1 MRNRSAIWVFTILL
15 TLACLYQLSFSWVT
29 MGIENDALANGKA
42 TSEQSINKFISDARG
57 HGIEQYQSYIDRI
70 DILSEK
76 EIISEYDSIINAGI
90 STIQIDGV
98 DSTLSLFNE
107 DGQPNMATKELVTN
121 NLKQQF
127 YAQQHQNNQDNVS
140 INDQDLSLF
149 TENGEQDPNT
159 RDVVILHFENQ
170 YKDTV
175 KYNGT
180 RIFIDGEVS
189 EIVKQK
195 VISENEQLYLQD
207 HSDDP
212 TYPLLGI
219 SYQKCK
225 NQQLGLGLDLQGG
238 MSVTLEVDIP
248 KLVDNLAGNP
258 TDSSFKSAIENA
270 KKELKNQDGGADF
283 LDLFNKEIT
292 ATQQNSG
299 SKSLYRFFWR
309 ENSTLFEKNNPDQVK
324 QKLKELSLEAVD
336 KTQRII
342 ESRINKFGVSQPNI
356 QRHPISGRL
365 QIELPGAKDKNRVR
379 KLLQSTASLEFW
391 DCYHN
396 KEWMTLFQ
404 GLDKK
409 MYGDNADL
417 SGKIFNQK
425 FALMHDGSDS
435 PYIGLVEKE
444 SEMQTV
450 DSILKSALAE
460 KTFNFQEVK
469 FLWMN
474 KKDDWDWKGKKIN
487 GYALLAIEIPV
498 DTKGKPRLDGEDIE
512 NAAQSFDDK
521 SNPSV
526 MLRFKPDAADD
537 WENWTGEKV
546 NKMIA
551 IVMDDLIYSAPYI
564 RAKISGGNTEIS
576 GGFETIEE
584 AQDLANILKAGSL
597 PAPAV
602 IVDEA
607 VVGPSLGEENI
618 QSGLWSF
625 VFAFILVLV
634 YMIFYYNR
642 AGIVANIAL
651 LANIFFIIGTLASLG
666 AALTLPG
673 IAGLVLTIGMSVDA
687 NVLIYERIK
696 EELRKGKG
704 IKLAIQDGYSH
715 AYSAIVDAN
724 ITSLLTAIVLAYF
737 GSGPIQGFATTL
749 IIGVFTSL
757 FSAIFITR
765 LIFSHMLDKK
775 RNVSFS
781 NNMTEKLF
789 TNNTI
794 QFLNKRKLFYGFSAL
809 IVIAGVS
816 SLFMRG
822 LDGGVEFTGG
832 RTYRVEFS
840 KAPNKEEVRKA
851 IAERS
856 KTFDADSVK
865 VVPEVKTV
873 DNAYTL
879 EITTKYLHDYTGDN
893 AIYKVDSVVKKA
905 FYDLGYFNN
914 GPADDVDNWESK
926 CNEDKCASFLI
937 KTQRSV
943 DSQISSE
950 LVFGSILAIVISL
963 LIIFM
968 YIAFRFK
975 KWQFGLGALVAMFH
989 DVLVV
994 LGLFS
999 LLYNI
1004 VPFSME
1010 IDQAFIAA
1018 ILTVVGYSINDTVV
1032 VFDRIREYT
1041 ILHKRGDQNEV
1052 VNKALN
1058 STLSRTLNTS
1068 LSTFLV
1074 LLTIFIFG
1082 GESIRGFSFALMIGV
1097 IVGTYSSVCIATPS
1111 VIDLTKSIMGGSSKE
1126 K

>member
-29 MGIENDALANGKA
+29 NGIENDALAYGKA
-42 TSEQSINKFISDARG
+42 NSDQIINKFISDAED
-57 HGIEQYQSYIDRI
+57 HGIY
-70 DILSEK
+70 K
-76 EIISEYDSIINAGI
+76 YDSIVNSI
-90 STIQIDGV
+90 SENEANVKYDLIVSQGNDVIDLDTIR
-98 DSTLSLFNE
+98 LSLFNE
-107 DGQPNMATKELVTN
+107 NGEPNVETKEAFIEHYK
-121 NLKQQF
+121 KQFNSSSIAGLDTVMNF
-127 YAQQHQNNQDNVS
+127 YE
-140 INDQDLSLF
+140 
-149 TENGEQDPNT
+149 T
-159 RDVVILHFENQ
+159 Q
-170 YKDTV
+170 YKKSAEYKST
-175 KYNGT
+175 K
-180 RIFIDGEVS
+180 IFIDGEIS

-195 VISENEQLYLQD
+195 VISEYEQDYLQD

-212 TYPLLGI
+212 VYPLLGI

-238 MSVTLEVDIP
+238 MSVTLQVDIP
-248 KLVDNLAGNP
+248 KLVINLADNP
-258 TDSSFKSAIENA
+258 TEDSLFNAAFNKAKKLFKSER
-270 KKELKNQDGGADF
+270 DADF
-283 LDLFNKEIT
+283 LDLFHETIKIE
-292 ATQQNSG
+292 QSNSPL
-299 SKSLYRFFWR
+299 SLYRHFWLN
-309 ENSTLFEKNNPDQVK
+309 NSTLFKKDNIQQIKEKLQ
-324 QKLKELSLEAVD
+324 ELSLEAVD
-336 KTQRII
+336 KTQKVI

-396 KEWMTLFQ
+396 NDWMSVFQ
-404 GLDKK
+404 DLDKRVYGESMDATGK
-409 MYGDNADL
+409 M
-417 SGKIFNQK
+417 FNQK
-425 FALMHDGSDS
+425 FALMHDGTDS

-444 SEMQTV
+444 SEMKV
-450 DSILKSALAE
+450 IDSILSSDIADKV
-460 KTFNFQEVK
+460 FNFQDVK

-474 KKDDWDWKGKKIN
+474 KKDNYDWKGKKVN

-498 DTKGKPRLDGEDIE
+498 DNEGKPRLDGEDIE
-512 NAAQSFDDK
+512 KAEQSYDER

-526 MLRFKPDAADD
+526 ILRFKDEAAKD
-537 WENWTGEKV
+537 WEKWTGEKK

-564 RAKISGGNTEIS
+564 RTKISGGNTEIS

-597 PAPAV
+597 PAPAI

-607 VVGPSLGEENI
+607 IVGPSLGEENI

-625 VFAFILVLV
+625 VFAFILILI

-642 AGIVANIAL
+642 AGLVANVAL

-704 IKLAIQDGYSH
+704 IKLAIQDGYKH

-775 RNVSFS
+775 RTISFS
-781 NNMTEKLF
+781 NSFTDKLF
-789 TNNTI
+789 ANNKI
-794 QFLNKRKLFYGFSAL
+794 QFLNKRKIFYAL
-809 IVIAGVS
+809 SSLVVIAGVT

-840 KAPNKEEVRKA
+840 KAPNKEEIRKA
-851 IAERS
+851 IGERS
-856 KTFDADSVK
+856 KSLDADSVK
-865 VVPEVKTV
+865 VFPEVKTV
-873 DNAYTL
+873 DNKYTL
-879 EITTKYLHDYTGDN
+879 EITTKYLHDYDDP
-893 AIYKVDSVVKKA
+893 IYKVDSVIKLA
-905 FYDLGYFNN
+905 FADLGYFNSE
-914 GPADDVDNWESK
+914 AEEEKDHWLQIRKDSLIAKSELSDNILQPE
-926 CNEDKCASFLI
+926 SFLI
-937 KTQRSV
+937 KDQRSV

-1041 ILHKRGDQNEV
+1041 LLHKRGNQNEV
-1052 VNKALN
+1052 VNNALN

-1082 GESIRGFSFALMIGV
+1082 GESIRGFSFALMVGV

-1111 VIDLTKSIMGGSSKE
+1111 VIDLTKSIMGVSKKE